1 MKLRQCSPRSIQD
14 RNHRPRNEMVRAMSI
29 IHTARLSLRELDLG
43 DAEFILELL
52 NEPSFIRNIG
62 DKGVRTIADARNYI
76 LQGPMDS
83 YARNGFGLYAACLR
97 HRAPD
102 ETPAATPIG
111 ICGLVKR
118 EGLNEPDVGFAFLSR
133 YWSKGYAVES
143 AAAVLAHAREA
154 LNLLRIVAITSP
166 DNVQSIAVLEKIGLK
181 FERTIRLVDHSPE
194 LKLFG
199 LPPAGA

>member
-1 MKLRQCSPRSIQD
+1 MSVIQ
-14 RNHRPRNEMVRAMSI
+14 
-29 IHTARLSLRELDLG
+29 TARLSLRELGFG

-62 DKGVRTIADARNYI
+62 DKGVRTLADAREYI

-97 HRAPD
+97 HGALD
-102 ETPAATPIG
+102 GVPAGTPIG

-118 EGLNEPDVGFAFLSR
+118 EGLNDPDVGFAFLSR
-133 YWSKGYAVES
+133 YRSKGFAVES
-143 AAAVLAHAREA
+143 AAAVLAHARKA

-166 DNVQSIAVLEKIGLK
+166 DNAQSIAVLEKIGLK
-181 FERTIRLVDHSPE
+181 FERSIRLVDHSPE

-199 LPPAGA
+199 LP

>member
-1 MKLRQCSPRSIQD
+1 
-14 RNHRPRNEMVRAMSI
+14 MSV
-29 IHTARLSLRELDLG
+29 IHTARVSLRELDFG

-62 DKGVRTIADARNYI
+62 DKGVKTLADARNYI

-97 HRAPD
+97 HDALG
-102 ETPAATPIG
+102 TPAGTPIG

-118 EGLNEPDVGFAFLSR
+118 EGLNEPDVGFAFLAR

-143 AAAVLAHAREA
+143 AAAVVAHAREA

-166 DNVQSIAVLEKIGLK
+166 DNAQSIAVLEKIGLK
-181 FERTIRLVDHSPE
+181 FERTIRLADHSPE

-199 LPPAGA
+199 LPTTAP

>member
-1 MKLRQCSPRSIQD
+1 MSVIQ
-14 RNHRPRNEMVRAMSI
+14 
-29 IHTARLSLRELDLG
+29 TARLSLRELGFG

-52 NEPSFIRNIG
+52 NEPGFIRNIG
-62 DKGVRTIADARNYI
+62 DKGVRTLSDARDYI

-97 HRAPD
+97 HGALD
-102 ETPAATPIG
+102 VAAAGTPIG

-118 EGLNEPDVGFAFLSR
+118 EGLNDPDVGFAFLSR
-133 YWSKGYAVES
+133 YRSKGFAAES
-143 AAAVLAHAREA
+143 AAAVLAHARKA

-166 DNVQSIAVLEKIGLK
+166 DNAQSIAVLEKIGLK
-181 FERTIRLVDHSPE
+181 FERTIRLVDHSAE

-199 LPPAGA
+199 LP